1 MTSHQCPSAPL
12 STYALRW
19 QYLSEPRP
27 VVASPPSARHLST
40 TVQSKFNTFYFSKIL
55 FSGTVFILTLMSLK
69 GRLRASFRELAD
81 LAQYKLSKWKLQFL
95 TSSAYKRYYV
105 CKQSSSQSIYLIICP
120 TKFFPFQGLAS
131 RRDGEGLW
139 TIPPDWIP
147 WVLGAFGAVL
157 LIAVGVLAYLIVR
170 IRRELATR
178 FRLGRLFALF
188 NSLLAFPLI
197 LLPLVTI

>member
-1 MTSHQCPSAPL
+1 
-12 STYALRW
+12 
-19 QYLSEPRP
+19 
-27 VVASPPSARHLST
+27 
-40 TVQSKFNTFYFSKIL
+40 
-55 FSGTVFILTLMSLK
+55 MSLK

-105 CKQSSSQSIYLIICP
+105 CKQSSYLSIYLINCP
-120 TKFFPFQGLAS
+120 TNFFHFQGLAS
-131 RRDGEGLW
+131 RLDGEGLW

-147 WVLGAFGAVL
+147 WVLGAFGAIL
-157 LIAVGVLAYLIVR
+157 LIAVGVLAYLIAG

-197 LLPLVTI
+197 LFPLVTIWVPVPNFTITVLFRKFFKGLNNWVTVLTYQPHKFETLVQ